1 MLHAAAAVPNLTY
14 ASDTHYPWQQ
24 GWDIVNERFE
34 FAREDGSL
42 PVPRGPGLGVTLN
55 EDAVAQLAEIA
66 QVIPSTH
73 RDDEAV
79 MQRWFPGW
87 T

>member
-1 MLHAAAAVPNLTY
+1 M
-14 ASDTHYPWQQ
+14 
-24 GWDIVNERFE
+24 
-34 FAREDGSL
+34 
-42 PVPRGPGLGVTLN
+42 PRGPGLGVTLN